1 MIVRLHKI
9 DNTARGDSFPS
20 RQPPAEP
27 SMIADHANIPPSP
40 PLTAAGSNRRLRNG
54 LILAN
59 VAAWVLIIIAI
70 RAIFF

>member
-40 PLTAAGSNRRLRNG
+40 LTAEGSNRRLRNG

-59 VAAWVLIIIAI
+59 VAVWVVIIIAI

>member
-9 DNTARGDSFPS
+9 DNTVRDDSFSSREPS
-20 RQPPAEP
+20 AEP
-27 SMIADHANIPPSP
+27 SMIAEHANIPPSP
-40 PLTAAGSNRRLRNG
+40 QRAEGSDRRLRNG

-59 VAAWVLIIIAI
+59 VAAWVLIIIAV